1 MVSMVSP
8 IELERELNRLLTP
21 ENFKDYAPNGMQ
33 VASEQSITRLITGV
47 SATQA
52 LIDAAIDKGA
62 QAILVHHGYFWKG
75 ENPCLV
81 GMKYRRIK
89 RLMDHD
95 ISLFAYHLPIDAHPV
110 LGNNAQLAK
119 RLGIRVVDGLE
130 RGNPYSVG
138 NIGEFDDELSG
149 DQVAARITAVLG
161 RSPLHVD
168 APGKAIRS
176 VAWCTGGAQ
185 GYIEQAVDC
194 GVDAYITGEASEQ
207 TTHIAR
213 EYGIHFFAA
222 GHHATERYGVQAVG
236 DALAEKFAI
245 NHEFVDI
252 DNPV

>member
-1 MVSMVSP
+1 MVSP
-8 IELERELNRLLTP
+8 IELERELNRLLGP
-21 ENFKDYAPNGMQ
+21 ENFRDYAPNGLQ
-33 VASEQSITRLITGV
+33 VASEQPIELVVSGV

-52 LIDAAIDKGA
+52 LIDAAIEKGA

-81 GMKYRRIK
+81 GMKYQRIK
-89 RLMDHD
+89 RLMDHN
-95 ISLFAYHLPIDAHPV
+95 ISLFAYHLPIDAHPT
-110 LGNNAQLAK
+110 LGNNAQLAA
-119 RLGIRVVDGLE
+119 RLGIKVTGGLE
-130 RGNPYSVG
+130 HGNPYSVG
-138 NIGEFDDELSG
+138 NVGEFANPISG
-149 DQVAARITAVLG
+149 GDLTQKISSVLG
-161 RSPLHVD
+161 RKPLHVD
-168 APGKAIRS
+168 APGRLIRT

-185 GYIEQAVDC
+185 GYIEQAVDS

-236 DALAEKFAI
+236 TTISEKLHI
-245 NHEFVDI
+245 DHEFIDI

>member
-1 MVSMVSP
+1 MVSP
-8 IELERELNRLLTP
+8 IELERELNRLLGP
-21 ENFKDYAPNGMQ
+21 ENFRDYAPNGLQ
-33 VASEQSITRLITGV
+33 VASEQPIKLVVSGV

-52 LIDAAIDKGA
+52 LIDVAIEKGA

-81 GMKYRRIK
+81 GMKYQRIK
-89 RLMDHD
+89 RLMDHN
-95 ISLFAYHLPIDAHPV
+95 ISLFAYHLPIDAHPT
-110 LGNNAQLAK
+110 LGNNAQLAV
-119 RLGIRVVDGLE
+119 RLGIDVSDGLE

-138 NIGEFDDELSG
+138 NLGEFVNPLTGGELT
-149 DQVAARITAVLG
+149 QRISKALG
-161 RSPLHVD
+161 RKPLHID
-168 APGKAIRS
+168 APGRLIRT

-185 GYIEQAVDC
+185 GYIEKAVDC

-213 EYGIHFFAA
+213 ECGIHFFAA

-236 DALAEKFAI
+236 AEISKKLHI
-245 NHEFVDI
+245 DHEFIDI

>member
-1 MVSMVSP
+1 MVSP
-8 IELERELNRLLTP
+8 IELERELNRLLGP
-21 ENFKDYAPNGMQ
+21 ENFRDYAPNGLQ
-33 VASEQSITRLITGV
+33 VASEQPIGLVVSGV

-52 LIDAAIDKGA
+52 LIDAAIEKGA

-81 GMKYRRIK
+81 GMKYQRIK

-95 ISLFAYHLPIDAHPV
+95 ISLLAYHLPIDAHPT
-110 LGNNAQLAK
+110 LGNNVQLAA
-119 RLGIRVVDGLE
+119 RLGIDVSDGLE

-138 NIGEFDDELSG
+138 NLGRFARGLSG
-149 DQVAARITAVLG
+149 NELTQRITQALG
-161 RSPLHVD
+161 RKPLHID
-168 APGKAIRS
+168 APGRLIRT

-185 GYIEQAVDC
+185 GYIEKAIDC

-213 EYGIHFFAA
+213 ECGIHFFAA

-236 DALAEKFAI
+236 TEISEKLHI
-245 NHEFVDI
+245 DHEFIDI

>member
-1 MVSMVSP
+1 MVSP
-8 IELERELNRLLTP
+8 IELERELNCLLVP

-33 VASEQSITRLITGV
+33 VASEQPIERLVSGV

-52 LIDAAIDKGA
+52 LIDAAIDREA

-81 GMKYRRIK
+81 GMKYQRIK
-89 RLMDHD
+89 RLIDND
-95 ISLFAYHLPIDAHPV
+95 ICLLAYHLPLDAHPE
-110 LGNNAQLAK
+110 LGNNAQLAR
-119 RLGIRVVDGLE
+119 RLGISMTGGLE

-138 NIGEFDDELSG
+138 NIGEFTASISGQELV
-149 DQVAARITAVLG
+149 QKITDVLG
-161 RSPLHVD
+161 RAPLHIDV
-168 APGKAIRS
+168 PGKPIRT

-185 GYIEQAVDC
+185 SYIEKAVEC

-213 EYGIHFFAA
+213 EQGIHFFAA

-236 DALAEKFAI
+236 AVMAEKFDI
-245 NHEFVDI
+245 NHEFIDI

>member
-1 MVSMVSP
+1 MVSP
-8 IELERELNRLLTP
+8 IELERELNRLLGP
-21 ENFKDYAPNGMQ
+21 ENFRDYAPNGLQ
-33 VASEQSITRLITGV
+33 VASEQPIGLVVSGV

-52 LIDAAIDKGA
+52 LIDAAIKKGA

-81 GMKYRRIK
+81 GMKYQRIK

-95 ISLFAYHLPIDAHPV
+95 ISLLAYHLPIDAHPT
-110 LGNNAQLAK
+110 LGNNAQLAT
-119 RLGIRVVDGLE
+119 RLGIDVSDGLE

-138 NIGEFDDELSG
+138 NLGEFAHAISGDELT
-149 DQVAARITAVLG
+149 QKITQALG
-161 RSPLHVD
+161 RKPLHID
-168 APGKAIRS
+168 APGRLIRT

-185 GYIEQAVDC
+185 GYIEKAVDC

-213 EYGIHFFAA
+213 ECGIHFFAA

-236 DALAEKFAI
+236 AAISEKLHI
-245 NHEFVDI
+245 DHEFIDI

>member
-1 MVSMVSP
+1 MVSP
-8 IELERELNRLLTP
+8 IELERELNRLLGP
-21 ENFKDYAPNGMQ
+21 ENFRDYAPNGLQ
-33 VASEQSITRLITGV
+33 VASEQPINLVVSGV

-52 LIDAAIDKGA
+52 LIDVAIEKGA

-81 GMKYRRIK
+81 GMKYQRIK
-89 RLMDHD
+89 RLMDHN
-95 ISLFAYHLPIDAHPV
+95 ISLFAYHLPIDAHPT
-110 LGNNAQLAK
+110 LGNNAQLAV
-119 RLGIRVVDGLE
+119 RLGIDVSGGLE

-138 NIGEFDDELSG
+138 NLGEFVNPLTGGELT
-149 DQVAARITAVLG
+149 QRISKALG
-161 RSPLHVD
+161 RKPLHID
-168 APGKAIRS
+168 APGRLIRT

-185 GYIEQAVDC
+185 GYIEKAVDC

-213 EYGIHFFAA
+213 ECGIHFFAA

-236 DALAEKFAI
+236 AAISEKLHI
-245 NHEFVDI
+245 DHEFIDI

>member
-1 MVSMVSP
+1 MVSP
-8 IELERELNRLLTP
+8 IELERELNRLLGP
-21 ENFKDYAPNGMQ
+21 ENFRDYAPNGLQ
-33 VASEQSITRLITGV
+33 VASEQPINLVVSGV

-52 LIDAAIDKGA
+52 LIDVAIEKGA

-81 GMKYRRIK
+81 GMKYQRIK
-89 RLMDHD
+89 RLMDHN
-95 ISLFAYHLPIDAHPV
+95 ISLFAYHLPIDAHPT
-110 LGNNAQLAK
+110 LGNNAQLAV
-119 RLGIRVVDGLE
+119 RLGIDVSDGLE

-138 NIGEFDDELSG
+138 NLGEFVNPLTGGELT
-149 DQVAARITAVLG
+149 QRISKALG
-161 RSPLHVD
+161 RKPLHID
-168 APGKAIRS
+168 APGRLIRT

-185 GYIEQAVDC
+185 GYIEKAVDC

-213 EYGIHFFAA
+213 ECGIHFFAA

-236 DALAEKFAI
+236 AEISKKLHI
-245 NHEFVDI
+245 DHEFIDI